1 MSNLSQFLGSGGLK
15 PTANY
20 GRALPVVAANAG
32 TVMQAYSVLSGSCTA
47 NTLKTIL
54 SVSGKGALAWLGA
67 SNVDATSRTLR
78 IKITIDGVVVYDAT
92 SAAITSAS
100 SVALAHGAICPSLST
115 GGISNIVEGT
125 PLFYNSSLL
134 IEFATSITE
143 TDLTRIG
150 YINYLR

>member
-1 MSNLSQFLGSGGLK
+1 MSNLSQFFGSGGLK

-32 TVMQAYSVLSGSCTA
+32 AVQQAYSVLSGACTA

-67 SNVDATSRTLR
+67 SNVDATSRTLS

-92 SAAITSAS
+92 SAAIASNS
-100 SVALAHGAICPSLST
+100 SVALAHGAICASVST
-115 GGISNIVEGT
+115 GGTPNIVEGA